1 MRKKIFIQ
9 ILLLLLVF
17 LIIFSVY
24 QIYFKNFS
32 DQEIALVEEENKDEK
47 SNLVNITYE
56 SVDSAGKK
64 YIINAETGTL
74 DEKNP
79 DLIYMSKVNA
89 KIILLDG
96 SIVYIS
102 SLKAEYNTVNYDT
115 KFLNDTKLNFLENDI
130 YCNNLNIFFKDNL
143 LEAYNELIYKNLD
156 IILFADKI
164 EIDLLTKSS
173 KIFNFDDTKVKIKKR
188 NLDGNN

>member
-9 ILLLLLVF
+9 ITLLLLVF

-24 QIYFKNFS
+24 QIYFKTFP

-56 SVDSAGKK
+56 SIDSAGKK
-64 YIINAETGTL
+64 YVINAESGTI
-74 DEKNP
+74 DEKKP
-79 DLIYMSKVNA
+79 DLIYMSKVKA

-102 SLKAEYNTVNYDT
+102 SLEAEYNTVNYDT
-115 KFLNDTKLNFLENDI
+115 KFLNEIKLNFLENVI
-130 YCNNLNIFFKDNL
+130 YCNNLNIFFRDNL
-143 LEAYNELIYKNLD
+143 LEAYNDLIYKNLD

-164 EIDLLTKSS
+164 EIDLLTLQS
-173 KIFNFDDTKVKIKKR
+173 FHH
-188 NLDGNN
+188 

>member
-24 QIYFKNFS
+24 QIYFKSFS

-74 DEKNP
+74 DEKKP

-115 KFLNDTKLNFLENDI
+115 KFLNDIKLNFLENDI
-130 YCNNLNIFFKDNL
+130 NCNNLNIFFKDNL
-143 LEAYNELIYKNLD
+143 LEAYNNLIYKNLD
-156 IILFADKI
+156 IILSADKI
-164 EIDLLTKSS
+164 EIDLLTKHS

>member
-115 KFLNDTKLNFLENDI
+115 KFLNDIKLNFLENDI

-143 LEAYNELIYKNLD
+143 LEAYNDLIYKNLD